1 VPWRGP
7 QVPGE
12 FPTLGYL
19 VIDWI
24 EDSCAVPDR
33 HIAGEPLRL
42 TDWQKRHLL
51 WEYRLWPEA
60 AVDYDRPSSPF
71 VYFGNY
77 LVKPQKAGKGP
88 FSAARICAQA
98 EGPVLFAGW
107 DADGE
112 PVGMPWAT
120 PHIQVTA
127 VSEDQTDNIW
137 RVLMPM
143 IELGA
148 IGAEITDLGLGRINL
163 RGGGLI
169 EPVTASAL
177 SRLGQRITYAEQDE
191 PQSWTERNGGHK
203 LADNQRRNLAGTGG
217 RWSATG
223 NAWDPSERSVMQL
236 DFEAAQPGVFFN
248 YEEPPATL
256 SWGNKRERRKI
267 LRTAYA
273 GSPWVDL
280 DRIEADCDR
289 LASKGDPGQA
299 ERYFG
304 NRVVAGASKAFDVEV
319 YKSAEMFSA
328 DGIASGR
335 LVAGGFDGSM
345 TQDATGLVATD
356 IETGHTVVVAKWERP
371 KDIAP
376 DAEWEVPIDE
386 LNEAVEFMFTHW
398 KVWRL
403 YADPPH
409 YREDL
414 SRWAGLYGEDR
425 VVEWWT
431 NSRKRMAF
439 ALREFRTSMRPGV
452 MSHGPLND
460 SPEALEAHA
469 ALVEHI
475 GNAVKRIT
483 NMRDDEDGSWLW
495 LISKDAQK
503 SPRKI
508 DLAMAACL
516 SWTARQDAIRV
527 GVLNAPAPEDYS
539 YASW

>member
-1 VPWRGP
+1 LSGWRGP
-7 QVPGE
+7 DEPGE
-12 FPTLGYL
+12 FPTLGWQI
-19 VIDWI
+19 IDWI

-33 HIAGEPLRL
+33 HIQGDPLRL

-51 WEYRLWPEA
+51 WEFRLWPD
-60 AVDYDRPSSPF
+60 AVFDPDRPSSPF

-77 LVKPQKAGKGP
+77 LVKSQKAGKGP
-88 FSAARICAQA
+88 FSASRICAQA

-107 DADGE
+107 DASGE

-137 RVLMPM
+137 RVLLPM

-148 IGAEITDLGLGRINL
+148 IGTEVTDLGLGRINL
-163 RGGGLI
+163 TGGGMI

-191 PQSWTERNGGHK
+191 VQSWTERNSGHK

-236 DFEAAQPGVFFN
+236 DYEAKQPGVFFD
-248 YEEPPATL
+248 YEEPLPG
-256 SWGNKRERRKI
+256 SWTNKRERRRI
-267 LRTAYA
+267 LKQAYA

-289 LASKGDPGQA
+289 LAAKGDPGQA

-304 NRVVAGASKAFDVEV
+304 NRVVAGASKAFDIES
-319 YKSAEMFSA
+319 YKDLFATG
-328 DGIASGR
+328 GIAAGR
-335 LVAGGFDGSM
+335 QVTGGFDGSL
-345 TQDATGLVATD
+345 TQDATGVVAVD
-356 IETGHTVVVAKWERP
+356 IETGHKVVVARWERP
-371 KDIAP
+371 VDLAP
-376 DAEWEVPIDE
+376 DADWEVPIEE

-398 KVWRL
+398 KVWRF
-403 YADPPH
+403 YCDPPH

-414 SRWAGLYGEDR
+414 SRWAGLYGTDR

-431 NSRKRMAF
+431 NSRRKMAF
-439 ALREFRTSMRPGV
+439 ALKASV
-452 MSHGPLND
+452 
-460 SPEALEAHA
+460 
-469 ALVEHI
+469 
-475 GNAVKRIT
+475 
-483 NMRDDEDGSWLW
+483 
-495 LISKDAQK
+495 
-503 SPRKI
+503 
-508 DLAMAACL
+508 LA
-516 SWTARQDAIRV
+516 WVARQDAIRA
-527 GVLNAPAPEDYS
+527 GVLNEPPGRGS